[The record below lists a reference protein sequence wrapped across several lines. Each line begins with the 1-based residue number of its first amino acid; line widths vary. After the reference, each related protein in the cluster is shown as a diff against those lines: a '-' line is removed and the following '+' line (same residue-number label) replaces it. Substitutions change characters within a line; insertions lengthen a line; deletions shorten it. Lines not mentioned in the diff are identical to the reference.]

1 MIWVSV
7 ANLAGSVTGRTQGFW
22 AAKVV
27 AASNA
32 VLKVLVK
39 RIFNPRKAL
48 EAGQAAADRVR
59 QTLEPAYL
67 DVWTGDVGCER
78 VWGMFGCYNWFIRWV
93 TCRDAGLTTY
103 QGHGDGLSIHI
114 RAAD

>member
-32 VLKVLVK
+32 VLKLLVK
-39 RIFNPRKAL
+39 RIFSPRKAL
-48 EAGQAAADRVR
+48 REGEAAADRVR
-59 QTLEPAYL
+59 KTLQAACLWVNAYFGS
-67 DVWTGDVGCER
+67 TR
-78 VWGMFGCYNWFIRWV
+78 VLM
-93 TCRDAGLTTY
+93 
-103 QGHGDGLSIHI
+103 QGFLL
-114 RAAD
+114 